1 MAKSKKN
8 SSTPKKK
15 SAQKSSST
23 SKKKKEP
30 AKIGKGIVANQPQ
43 KRGRKKT
50 TRPAKRKK
58 GFVSTAPTV
67 PATPKRTNRYIL
79 ITKSIRDYCLRR
91 YGIKCPNE
99 DVIAIYNQ
107 LKSRYQKDWEKKDKS
122 IKKKFVTPADIAN
135 NIDAYLANKD
145 LIDAQPPLDLQQ
157 VWWFEIEGKFQQR
170 DNLFFKPDDDF
181 VLDFSSVNMGV
192 HKIKFKELPSFYRN
206 NLYATMRV
214 LIEEVEAQ
222 LQRDLSPP
230 PSLVYDAKNSD
241 VKGRLFYYELDPSDM
256 NGYFNPTIDRTEKM
270 GDTLITDDDDKEV
283 ETKIEEQSTKDKTGK
298 TKNVTNKE
306 QKLRERELKI
316 QEDKLTQEELATDM
330 KLVDYELMTKKEFRD
345 KWSEYM
351 KRKK

>member
-23 SKKKKEP
+23 SKKKKET
-30 AKIGKGIVANQPQ
+30 AKIDKGIVANQPQ

-50 TRPAKRKK
+50 TRPAKRKR
-58 GFVSTAPTV
+58 GFVSTVPTV

-79 ITKSIRDYCLRR
+79 ITKSIREYCLRR
-91 YGIKCPNE
+91 YGLKCPNE

-107 LKSRYQKDWEKKDKS
+107 LKSRYQKQWEKDKTA
-122 IKKKFVTPADIAN
+122 KGLTPADIAN
-135 NIDAYLANKD
+135 NIDSFLANKD
-145 LIDAQPPLDLQQ
+145 LIDQQPPLDLQQ
-157 VWWFEIEGKFQQR
+157 IWWFEIEGKFQQR
-170 DNLFFKPDDDF
+170 DNLFFRPEDDF
-181 VLDFSSVNMGV
+181 VLDFSSINMGV
-192 HKIKFKELPSFYRN
+192 HKIKFKDLPSFYRN
-206 NLYATMRV
+206 NLYATMRK
-214 LIEEVEAQ
+214 LIEEVETQ

-256 NGYFNPTIDRTEKM
+256 EGYFDPTIDRTEQM
-270 GDTLITDDDDKEV
+270 PDTLITDDETKV
-283 ETKIEEQSTKDKTGK
+283 ETKIEEQPTKDKKGK
-298 TKNVTNKE
+298 TKNVTDKE

-330 KLVDYELMTKKEFRD
+330 KLVDYELMTKKEFRE

>member
-1 MAKSKKN
+1 MARSKKN

-30 AKIGKGIVANQPQ
+30 AKIGKGIGANQPQ

-50 TRPAKRKK
+50 TRPAKRKR

-79 ITKSIRDYCLRR
+79 ITKSIRDYCLRK

-99 DVIAIYNQ
+99 DVIEIYNQ

-145 LIDAQPPLDLQQ
+145 LIDLQPPLDLQQ
-157 VWWFEIEGKFQQR
+157 VQWFEIEGKFQQR

-181 VLDFSSVNMGV
+181 VLDFSSLNMGIFKV
-192 HKIKFKELPSFYRN
+192 KFSELPSFYRN
-206 NLYATMRV
+206 NLYATMRE
-214 LIEEVEAQ
+214 LIKEVEDQ

-230 PSLVYDAKNSD
+230 PTLFYDAKNSN
-241 VKGRLFYYELDPSDM
+241 VKERLFYYAIDPSDM
-256 NGYFNPTIDRTEKM
+256 NGYFDPTINRSEYIV
-270 GDTLITDDDDKEV
+270 DTLGLKAEEDIV
-283 ETKIEEQSTKDKTGK
+283 QSKIEEQPTKDKTGK

-330 KLVDYELMTKKEFRD
+330 KLVDYELMTKKEFRE